1 MHAANSKNV
10 ITESPASMRAEIT
23 PPHPLRALSLFQL
36 AVIAVVTTA
45 MGCSGNGIPT
55 CPVEGIV
62 VLEDGTPVQTGTVE
76 FNSLEKDLTA
86 RGSIQSDGTFRL
98 TTFTDGDGAVAG
110 IHDAVVVQ
118 LVSTEDLPLHE
129 HDHGPTIDPKYAHYD
144 SAGLQFTV
152 RSDRTNSIRIVVT
165 PVTSGRTSTP
175 ET

>member
-10 ITESPASMRAEIT
+10 ITESPASMRADIPT
-23 PPHPLRALSLFQL
+23 SLPVRALRLLQL
-36 AVIAVVTTA
+36 AAIAVALTA
-45 MGCSGNGIPT
+45 VGCSGNGIPT

-62 VLEDGTPVQTGTVE
+62 VLENGTPAQTGTVE
-76 FNSLEKDLTA
+76 FNSLERDLTA

-110 IHDAVVVQ
+110 IHNAVVVQ

-129 HDHGPTIDPKYAHYD
+129 HDHGPTVDPKYAHYD
-144 SAGLQFTV
+144 LAGLQFTV
-152 RSDRTNSIRIVVT
+152 QSDRTNSIRIVVT
-165 PVTSGRTSTP
+165 AVTSGRTSTP